1 MQYID
6 LTSPDPGWNLALDE
20 SLLEICEMGGS
31 EVLRIWESDVYF
43 IVMGLSGR
51 EEREV
56 HSDSCCRDGIPVLRR
71 ATGGGTVLQG
81 PGCFNYS
88 LILRKDRHPAFS
100 RIETTHACILD
111 RLTEGLRSI
120 HPAIRREGISDLAID
135 GMKVSGN
142 AQRRLH
148 RAILYHGTLLY
159 DFDRERVERYLKEP
173 ERQPNYRMHRSHRT
187 FLRNLEISPESLKK
201 ILLREWN
208 CSGNLYFTPGTNGSS
223 EYWPGGWDIPGAT
236 VGSPSEQGKRRRR
249 TARASEGRMP
259 KRAASGRDV
268 PTSRPPYRKRDGWLG

>member
-1 MQYID
+1 MMQYID
-6 LTSPDPGWNLALDE
+6 LTSPDPGWNLTLDE

-31 EVLRIWESDVYF
+31 EVLRVWESASYF

-56 HSDSCCRDGIPVLRR
+56 HLVACRRDGIPILRR
-71 ATGGGTVLQG
+71 KTGGGTVLQG
-81 PGCFNYS
+81 PGCLNYT
-88 LILRKDRHPAFS
+88 LVLRKDRDPALS
-100 RIETTHACILD
+100 RIDTTHAYCLD
-111 RLTEGLRSI
+111 RLAQRLRSMQ
-120 HPAIRREGISDLAID
+120 PAIRRDGISDLTLE
-135 GMKVSGN
+135 GKKFSGN
-142 AQRRLH
+142 AQRRLR

-173 ERQPNYRMHRSHRT
+173 ERQPDYRMHRSHRT

-201 ILLREWN
+201 ILLQEWN
-208 CSGNLYFTPGTNGSS
+208 GSGNLYFTLSTNGYY
-223 EYWPGGWDIPGAT
+223 EFWPGGWDIPGAT

-268 PTSRPPYRKRDGWLG
+268 PTSRPP